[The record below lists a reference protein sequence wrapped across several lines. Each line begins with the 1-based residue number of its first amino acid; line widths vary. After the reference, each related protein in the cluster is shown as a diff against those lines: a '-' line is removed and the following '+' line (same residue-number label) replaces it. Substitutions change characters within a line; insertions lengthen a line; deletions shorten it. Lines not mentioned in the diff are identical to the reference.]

1 MKATSRRAT
10 LAVAALLAAN
20 PALALDPWRAV
31 TQYRHDVWSTR
42 DGLPQ
47 SSVEA
52 LAQTSDGYIWFGTQ
66 EGLVRYDGVRF
77 RVFDKA
83 NTRSLRHNRVTALM
97 ADSSGGLWLGTE
109 GGGVAR
115 LNQGE
120 WMDVRLGALPGSRV
134 RALVQDAAGTVWA
147 ATDKGLA
154 AIRGQEQLVVVD
166 SADAVVALAAGREG
180 LWVAAHDGVCLV
192 RNDIVGRPLEGVAA
206 GEASALMEDSDGT
219 LWIGTRHGL
228 FVRAPGA
235 AVATRVP
242 ARLPH
247 SNVTALRRDRAGNLW
262 IGTEQGGLAR
272 FARGEWSTYG
282 VAQGLSNNQVMAI
295 LEDSEGSL
303 WIGTQDGGVNRLA
316 DAPFVTWSKAEG
328 LADDV
333 VWPIFGDAQGN
344 IWIGTKAGGLSRFRD
359 GVGVVQGFSTKDG
372 LSSNSVQSIAQDA
385 SGALWIGTRG
395 GGLNRYAG
403 GRFQV
408 WSTAQGLPSPSVSA
422 VLASPRGGLW
432 IGTRGGGLS
441 RFQNGVFTTWGAA
454 EGFPDQTVHS
464 LHETR
469 DGTLWVATNGG
480 GLVRFKDG
488 VFRVFNSKDGLSSD
502 IVNVIHEDALGTLWV
517 GTFGGGLNR
526 MRGER
531 FVSYTTS
538 DGLYDD
544 AIFSILEDGAGRLW
558 MSSNKGVFRV
568 DKSALD
574 AFDRREI
581 TRLEPVSYGVEDGM
595 KNREG
600 NGANF
605 PTAWR
610 DARGRLWFSTIEGAA
625 VIDADHL
632 PPPPVPRSVLIEDVL
647 VDGQATS
654 LSRLRLPPS
663 ARSLTF
669 RYAAPSF
676 LAPQH
681 LRFRYKLEGVD
692 PGGVDAGT
700 RREAFYS
707 RLPAGSFRFHVAAA
721 GEDGV
726 WHEADSPVALTLE
739 PRLTERPAFALAC
752 LLAAFA
758 VILGADRL
766 RTQRVK
772 ARQLKLEQ
780 LVEERTR
787 ALAEANARLE
797 LLSSLDS
804 LTGVANRR
812 TFDEALET
820 EWRRAGRVGT
830 PISVVMLD
838 LDWFKDFNDR
848 HGHIAGDERLRLVA
862 RALAATLGRAG
873 DLLARYGGEE
883 FVALLPGTGA
893 IDAAAVADR
902 LRASVEGLVPLT
914 NLDAI
919 TLSAGVATLVP
930 RDDWNSGDLVQA
942 ADDALYR
949 AKREGRNRV
958 VVANVA

>member
-1 MKATSRRAT
+1 MKAQTRLAT
-10 LAVAALLAAN
+10 LFAAGLLSASS
-20 PALALDPWRAV
+20 ALALDPGRAV

-52 LAQTSDGYIWFGTQ
+52 LAQTPDGYLWLGTQ
-66 EGLVRYDGVRF
+66 EGLVRYDGLHF

-83 NTRSLRHNRVTALM
+83 NTRALRHNRVTALL
-97 ADSSGGLWLGTE
+97 ADTDGRLWIGTE
-109 GGGVAR
+109 GGGLAR
-115 LNQGE
+115 LKGGE
-120 WMDVRLGALPGSRV
+120 WTELRLGALPSARV
-134 RALVQDAAGTVWA
+134 RALAQDATGTVWA

-154 AIRGQEQLVVVD
+154 AIRGADQVVVVGN
-166 SADAVVALAAGREG
+166 AVAVVSLAVGREG
-180 LWVAAHDGVCLV
+180 LWVAARDGVRLV
-192 RNDIVGRPLEGVAA
+192 RGDVMANPLEGVPA
-206 GEASALMEDSDGT
+206 GEANALMEDADGT

-228 FVRAPGA
+228 FVRTPGA
-235 AVATRVP
+235 ALARSVP

-247 SNVTALRRDRAGNLW
+247 LNVTALRRDRSGNLW
-262 IGTEQGGLAR
+262 VGTEQGGVAR
-272 FARGEWSTYG
+272 FAGGEWSTFG
-282 VAQGLSNNQVMAI
+282 VTQGLSNNQVMAM
-295 LEDSEGSL
+295 LEDVEGSL

-316 DAPFVTWSKAEG
+316 DGAFITWSKAEG

-333 VWPIFGDAQGN
+333 VWPIFGDAEGN
-344 IWIGTKAGGLSRFRD
+344 IWIGMKAGGLARFKD
-359 GVGVVQGFSTKDG
+359 GVIRGFSTKDG
-372 LSSNSVQSIAQDA
+372 LSSNAVQSIGQDA

-403 GRFQV
+403 GRFQA
-408 WSTAQGLPSPSVSA
+408 WSTAQGLPSASVSA
-422 VLASPRGGLW
+422 ILASRRGGLW

-441 RFQNGVFTTWGAA
+441 RFRDGKFQTWGAA
-454 EGFPDQTVHS
+454 EGFPNQTVHS
-464 LHETR
+464 LHETS

-480 GLVRFKDG
+480 GLVRFRDG
-488 VFRVFNSKDGLSSD
+488 VSRVFNASDGLSSD
-502 IVNVIHEDALGTLWV
+502 IVNVIHEDGAGTLWI

-544 AIFSILEDGAGRLW
+544 AIFSILEDKAGRLW
-558 MSSNKGVFRV
+558 MSCNKGVFRV
-568 DKSALD
+568 DKRALD
-574 AFDRREI
+574 AFDRGEI
-581 TRLEPVSYGVEDGM
+581 THLEPVAYGVEDGM

-632 PPPPVPRSVLIEDVL
+632 PPSPEPRSVVIEDVL
-647 VDGQATS
+647 VNGRVTP
-654 LSRLRLPPS
+654 LSGLQLPPS

-669 RYAAPSF
+669 RYAAPTF

-681 LRFRYKLEGVD
+681 LRFRYQLEGVD
-692 PGGVDAGT
+692 PGWVDAGT

-707 RLPAGSFRFHVAAA
+707 RLPPGSFRFRVAAA

-726 WHEADSPVALTLE
+726 WREAASPVDLTLT
-739 PRLTERPAFALAC
+739 PRLTERPAFAVAC
-752 LLAAFA
+752 LLVALGMIF
-758 VILGADRL
+758 GADRL
-766 RTQRVK
+766 RTRGVK
-772 ARQLKLEQ
+772 ARQAELER
-780 LVEERTR
+780 LVDERTR
-787 ALAEANARLE
+787 ALADANARLE

-820 EWRRAGRVGT
+820 EWRRAGRAGA
-830 PISVVMLD
+830 PISLVMLD

-848 HGHIAGDERLRLVA
+848 HGHIAGDERLRVVA

-883 FVALLPGTGA
+883 FVALLPGTSA
-893 IDAAAVADR
+893 ADAAGVADR
-902 LRASVEGLVPLT
+902 LRASVESLVPQSSR
-914 NLDAI
+914 DAI

-930 RDDWNSGDLVQA
+930 RNESNSGDLVEA
-942 ADDALYR
+942 ADAALYR

-958 VVANVA
+958 VVATNVA